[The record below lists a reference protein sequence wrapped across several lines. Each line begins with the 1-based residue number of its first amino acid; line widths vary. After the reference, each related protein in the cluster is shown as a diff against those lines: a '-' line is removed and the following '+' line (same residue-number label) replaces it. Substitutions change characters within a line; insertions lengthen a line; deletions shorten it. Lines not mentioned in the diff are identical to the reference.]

1 MGFIPNIFLNSSNTT
16 NEITVWGV
24 ILIQKG
30 KNPLYTPL
38 KPSVWNVLIIAST
51 GEVYLSPFL
60 SVNRREKQSNMQA
73 NHKEFL
79 LDNLFMAHHEKK
91 WLNEFSGTEV
101 LFCRQ
106 YLDDTFCV
114 FDLATDA
121 ELFFQ
126 FINSCHTN
134 IQFTIRT
141 KNISTHYLFWWPNW
155 K

>member
-60 SVNRREKQSNMQA
+60 SVNRREKQFYMQA
-73 NHKEFL
+73 NHEEF
-79 LDNLFMAHHEKK
+79 
-91 WLNEFSGTEV
+91 
-101 LFCRQ
+101 
-106 YLDDTFCV
+106 
-114 FDLATDA
+114 
-121 ELFFQ
+121 
-126 FINSCHTN
+126 
-134 IQFTIRT
+134 
-141 KNISTHYLFWWPNW
+141 
-155 K
+155 